1 MIDNT
6 ENTPLIT
13 VITPS
18 YNGPY
23 LIDAIKS
30 VLMQTYPKIE
40 YIIADDASTNFPE
53 EEIRQLLSQN
63 SGNIVSWQIL
73 RKAQNV
79 GTVKNLNSAIRV
91 SHGEYIFLLAHDDL
105 LYDENVLAGRVKFFQ
120 ETGALVTIGLAEK
133 VSFDLTQTFGI
144 LPSERKRKNIL
155 SMSPKELLDDIWFM
169 GNIYGCTTAYSSD
182 FFIKSGYFDEKYF
195 LLEDSP
201 TFYRLLSQGIHLY
214 LWEHFSVKYR
224 LSPLDK
230 KERYFTNITY
240 LNDRTFLIKDKLRY
254 YQGIK
259 KIILT
264 LELERVLLK
273 CFLLHLNKKYALLLY
288 YIETPFK
295 IFISKR

>member
-1 MIDNT
+1 MI
-6 ENTPLIT
+6 ENADTHPLIT

-63 SGNIVSWQIL
+63 SGNVVSWQIL

-105 LYDENVLAGRVKFFQ
+105 LYDEDVLAGRVKFFQ
-120 ETGALVTIGLAEK
+120 ETGALATIGLAEA
-133 VSFDLTQTFGI
+133 VSFDLTQSFGI
-144 LPSERKRKNIL
+144 LPPERKRKNIL
-155 SMSPKELLDDIWFM
+155 SMSPKELLDDSWFV
-169 GNIYGCTTAYSSD
+169 GNICGCAAAYSSD
-182 FFIKSGYFDEKYF
+182 FFIISGYFDEKYL
-195 LLEDSP
+195 LLEDAP
-201 TFYRLLSQGIHLY
+201 TFYRLLSQNIHLY
-214 LWEHFSVKYR
+214 LWENFAVKYR
-224 LSPLDK
+224 LSPQDK
-230 KERYFTNITY
+230 KARYFTNFTY
-240 LNDRTFLIKDKLRY
+240 LKDRIFLIKDKLRY
-254 YQGIK
+254 YEGIK
-259 KIILT
+259 KIVLM

-273 CFLLHLNKKYALLLY
+273 CFLLHHNKKYALVLY
-288 YIETPFK
+288 YIETPFQF
-295 IFISKR
+295 FISKR